1 MNLSET
7 QIWLFCSSAQNPLW
21 FPVASGRSPSS
32 PPSCIRLLMVWLL
45 PTAPAS
51 WVNPAPDLYTLT
63 ALNYAPQASGL
74 YTGYFLGRE
83 QSLPSKLSLWPHRKS
98 LLSPLVAYTEPTMLI
113 RCHFWASTA
122 PWASH
127 PTLTLLPVPPS
138 HPDPLYLCLL
148 MPVLSMLSCHCE
160 FIHIY
165 QHGHVDTCRH
175 AQTPQACTQNDT
187 HVQMYR

>member
-1 MNLSET
+1 MVPCCLWTESKLPTKLHKTPHGLTPANSSSFMGEPGPRSLHSNST
-7 QIWLFCSSAQNPLW
+7 QLCSSGLWPLYRL
-21 FPVASGRSPSS
+21 FPRPGTESPF
-32 PPSCIRLLMVWLL
+32 
-45 PTAPAS
+45 
-51 WVNPAPDLYTLT
+51 
-63 ALNYAPQASGL
+63 Q
-74 YTGYFLGRE
+74 
-83 QSLPSKLSLWPHRKS
+83 LSLCPHAKS
-98 LLSPLVAYTEPTMLI
+98 LLSPLVAYTERTRLI

-122 PWASH
+122 PWAPH